1 MREDLADYHGP
12 RIVINPSTFHNEKDA
27 ACVMFNEAFRL
38 CMEEMGFNPVSEP
51 TDAQRKFFSDTA
63 YRDDE
68 LQLRRTI
75 LARICTF
82 DTSVKDPTDEQI
94 QEAVEFL
101 TSVME
106 AGAPQNEWEQQA
118 VMRLRDVI
126 AKVAEK
132 GRRTGTPTG
141 PSQAPGTS
149 PAGS

>member
-1 MREDLADYHGP
+1 MAVSTVQGP
-12 RIVINPSTFHNEKDA
+12 RIVINPSTFHNSKDA
-27 ACVMFNEAFRL
+27 MCVAMDEAFRIVMHE
-38 CMEEMGFNPVSEP
+38 MEFDPVSEP

-82 DTSVKDPTDEQI
+82 DTSVKDPTDEQL

-118 VMRLRDVI
+118 VMRLRNVI

-132 GRRTGTPTG
+132 GVPKGQP
-141 PSQAPGTS
+141 
-149 PAGS
+149 PASA

>member
-1 MREDLADYHGP
+1 MREDLVDYHGP

-38 CMEEMGFNPVSEP
+38 CMEEMGFNPVAEP
-51 TDAQRKFFSDTA
+51 TEAQRKFFSDTA

-82 DTSVKDPTDEQI
+82 DTSVKDPTDEQL

-126 AKVAEK
+126 SHVSAKGTK
-132 GRRTGTPTG
+132 GE
-141 PSQAPGTS
+141 APKPQDEGAAT
-149 PAGS
+149 